1 MAGDFFVYDREKDQA
16 QRRRARLEEDWEREL
31 TESMQRSSPFSQVD
45 SAVIARIRAELLG
58 GGRPL
63 TEAEREGGSQTV
75 QALQDLSL
83 RRTEEG
89 GGGDTE
95 AAAAS
100 HLSTPARRRA
110 RLRHQMTV
118 T

>member
-1 MAGDFFVYDREKDQA
+1 MTGNFFVYDREKELA
-16 QRRRARLEEDWEREL
+16 QRRRDRLEEDWEREL
-31 TESMQRSSPFSQVD
+31 TESMQQSKPISEVD
-45 SAVIARIRAELLG
+45 GSVIERIRAELLC

-63 TEAEREGGSQTV
+63 TEAERSAGSQTV

-83 RRTEEG
+83 RRPTERDAEP
-89 GGGDTE
+89 
-95 AAAAS
+95 AAAS

>member
-1 MAGDFFVYDREKDQA
+1 MAGDFFVYDREKELA
-16 QRRRARLEEDWEREL
+16 QRRRDRLEEDWEREL
-31 TESMQRSSPFSQVD
+31 TASMQQSTPISEVD
-45 SAVIARIRAELLG
+45 GSVIERIRAELLS

-63 TEAEREGGSQTV
+63 TEAERAAGSRTV
-75 QALQDLSL
+75 QALQDLRL
-83 RRTEEG
+83 RPPPETG
-89 GGGDTE
+89 AGT
-95 AAAAS
+95 AAS